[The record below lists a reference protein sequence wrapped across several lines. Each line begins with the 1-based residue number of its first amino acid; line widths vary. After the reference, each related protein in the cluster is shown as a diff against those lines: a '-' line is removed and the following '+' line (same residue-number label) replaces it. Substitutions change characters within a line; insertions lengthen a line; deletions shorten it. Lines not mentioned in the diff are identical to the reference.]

1 MTKTKRTLIFG
12 LLLIILG
19 AISSLL
25 VVMYITGFS
34 DDNNKEFWIVWISSL
49 LPTIVSGCIAAFL
62 YHYLCESKKRWVH
75 ILWFLINLIIIVGFA
90 PSISFVMLRSMLI

>member
-1 MTKTKRTLIFG
+1 MTKLKRTLTFG
-12 LLLIILG
+12 LLLIVLG
-19 AISSLL
+19 AVCSLL
-25 VVMYITGFS
+25 IVMYLTHFS
-34 DDNNKEFWIVWISSL
+34 DEPGEIFWIVYISSL

>member
-1 MTKTKRTLIFG
+1 MTKLKRTFIFG
-12 LLLIILG
+12 LLLIVLG

-34 DDNNKEFWIVWISSL
+34 DGTSKEFWIVYISSL

-62 YHYLCESKKRWVH
+62 YHYLCESTKSWVH

-90 PSISFVMLRSMLI
+90 PSITFVMLRSMLN

>member
-62 YHYLCESKKRWVH
+62 YHYLCESTKKWIH
-75 ILWFLINLIIIVGFA
+75 IVWFLINLIIIVGFA
-90 PSISFVMLRSMLI
+90 PSITFVMLSSMLN

>member
-34 DDNNKEFWIVWISSL
+34 YDNNKEFWIVWISSL
-49 LPTIVSGCIAAFL
+49 LPTIVSSCIAAFL
-62 YHYLCESKKRWVH
+62 YHYLCESKRLWVH

-90 PSISFVMLRSMLI
+90 PSITFVMLSSMLN